1 MAVISISPRKL
12 KASVIS
18 SLTPDPDHPYR
29 AIAETTYKLGLQ
41 ASADV
46 MVNSCLYAIDT

>member
-29 AIAETTYKLGLQ
+29 AIAETTYELGRQ
-41 ASADV
+41 ASAGV
-46 MVNSCLYAIDT
+46 VLNSCPDAIDT